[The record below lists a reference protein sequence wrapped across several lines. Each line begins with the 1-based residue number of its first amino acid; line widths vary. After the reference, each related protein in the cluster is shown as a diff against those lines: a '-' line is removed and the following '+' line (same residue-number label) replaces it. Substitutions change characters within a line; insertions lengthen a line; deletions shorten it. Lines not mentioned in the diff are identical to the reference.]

1 MSEEYGPSFNT
12 LIDDEGQEIELEYI
26 DALEYKGQVYMA
38 FLPVIAEDEEI
49 NEEEYGTLILKS
61 EMVNG
66 EEMLVPIEDDETF
79 DEIAEIF
86 EERLSEYYEINEE
99 PAPLS

>member
-1 MSEEYGPSFNT
+1 MSEEYGPSFIT

-26 DALEYKGQVYMA
+26 DALEYNGQVYMA

-66 EEMLVPIEDDETF
+66 EEMLVPIEDEDELNAVYELFEKDLF
-79 DEIAEIF
+79 DED
-86 EERLSEYYEINEE
+86 EE
-99 PAPLS
+99 

>member
-1 MSEEYGPSFNT
+1 MSEEYGPSFIT
-12 LIDDEGQEIELEYI
+12 LIDDDGQEIELEYI

-66 EEMLVPIEDDETF
+66 EEMLVPIEDEDELNAVYGLF
-79 DEIAEIF
+79 EKDLF
-86 EERLSEYYEINEE
+86 EEEE
-99 PAPLS
+99 E

>member
-1 MSEEYGPSFNT
+1 MSEEYGPSFIT
-12 LIDDEGQEIELEYI
+12 LIDDDGQEIELEYI

-49 NEEEYGTLILKS
+49 NEEEFGTLILKS

-66 EEMLVPIEDDETF
+66 EEMLVPIEDEDELNAVYELF
-79 DEIAEIF
+79 EKDLF
-86 EERLSEYYEINEE
+86 EEEE
-99 PAPLS
+99 EFEQF

>member
-1 MSEEYGPSFNT
+1 MSEEYGPSFIT

-66 EEMLVPIEDDETF
+66 EEMLVPIEDEEELNAVYELFEKDL
-79 DEIAEIF
+79 F
-86 EERLSEYYEINEE
+86 EEDEE
-99 PAPLS
+99 

>member
-1 MSEEYGPSFNT
+1 MSEEYGPSFIT
-12 LIDDEGQEIELEYI
+12 LIDDDGQEIELEYI

-38 FLPVIAEDEEI
+38 FLPVIAENEEI

-66 EEMLVPIEDDETF
+66 EEMLVPIEDEDELNAVYELF
-79 DEIAEIF
+79 EKDLF
-86 EERLSEYYEINEE
+86 EEEE
-99 PAPLS
+99 E

>member
-1 MSEEYGPSFNT
+1 MSEEYGPSFIT
-12 LIDDEGQEIELEYI
+12 LIDDDGQEIELEYI

-49 NEEEYGTLILKS
+49 NEEEYGTLILKT

-66 EEMLVPIEDDETF
+66 EEMLVPIEDEEELNAVYELFEKDLF
-79 DEIAEIF
+79 DED
-86 EERLSEYYEINEE
+86 EE
-99 PAPLS
+99 

>member
-1 MSEEYGPSFNT
+1 MSEEYGPSFIT

-66 EEMLVPIEDDETF
+66 EEMLVPIEDEEELNAVYELFEKDLF
-79 DEIAEIF
+79 DED
-86 EERLSEYYEINEE
+86 EE
-99 PAPLS
+99 

>member
-1 MSEEYGPSFNT
+1 MSEEYGPSFIT

-66 EEMLVPIEDDETF
+66 EEMLVPIEDEDELNAVYELFEKDLF
-79 DEIAEIF
+79 DED
-86 EERLSEYYEINEE
+86 EE
-99 PAPLS
+99 

>member
-1 MSEEYGPSFNT
+1 MSEEYGPSFIT

-66 EEMLVPIEDDETF
+66 EEMLVPIEDE
-79 DEIAEIF
+79 AELEAVYELFEKDLF
-86 EERLSEYYEINEE
+86 EEDEE
-99 PAPLS
+99 

>member
-1 MSEEYGPSFNT
+1 MSEEYGPSFIT
-12 LIDDEGQEIELEYI
+12 LIDDDGQEIELEYI

-66 EEMLVPIEDDETF
+66 EEMLVPIEDEDELETVYNLIMDQLYEE
-79 DEIAEIF
+79 DEE
-86 EERLSEYYEINEE
+86 N
-99 PAPLS
+99 

>member
-1 MSEEYGPSFNT
+1 MSEEYGPSFIT
-12 LIDDEGQEIELEYI
+12 LIDDDGQEIELEYI

-66 EEMLVPIEDDETF
+66 EEMLVPIEDEDELNAVYELF
-79 DEIAEIF
+79 EKDLF
-86 EERLSEYYEINEE
+86 EEEE
-99 PAPLS
+99 E

>member
-1 MSEEYGPSFNT
+1 MSEEFGPSFIT

-49 NEEEYGTLILKS
+49 NEEDYGTLILKS

-66 EEMLVPIEDDETF
+66 EEMLVPIEDEAELEAVYELFEKDLFEDDE
-79 DEIAEIF
+79 E
-86 EERLSEYYEINEE
+86 
-99 PAPLS
+99 

>member
-1 MSEEYGPSFNT
+1 MSEEYGPSFIT
-12 LIDDEGQEIELEYI
+12 LIDDDGQEIELEYI

-66 EEMLVPIEDDETF
+66 EEMLVPIEDEDELNAVYELF
-79 DEIAEIF
+79 EKDLFEDE
-86 EERLSEYYEINEE
+86 EE
-99 PAPLS
+99 

>member
-1 MSEEYGPSFNT
+1 MSEEYGPSFIT

-66 EEMLVPIEDDETF
+66 EEMLVPIEDEDELNAVYELF
-79 DEIAEIF
+79 EKDLFEDE
-86 EERLSEYYEINEE
+86 EE
-99 PAPLS
+99 

>member
-1 MSEEYGPSFNT
+1 MSEEYGPSFIT
-12 LIDDEGQEIELEYI
+12 LIDDDGQEIELEYI

-66 EEMLVPIEDDETF
+66 EEMLVPIEDEEELNAVYELFEKDL
-79 DEIAEIF
+79 F
-86 EERLSEYYEINEE
+86 EEDEE
-99 PAPLS
+99 

>member
-1 MSEEYGPSFNT
+1 MSEEYGPSFIT
-12 LIDDEGQEIELEYI
+12 LIDDDGQEIELEYI

-66 EEMLVPIEDDETF
+66 EEMLVPIEDEAELNAVYELFEKDLF
-79 DEIAEIF
+79 DED
-86 EERLSEYYEINEE
+86 EE
-99 PAPLS
+99 

>member
-1 MSEEYGPSFNT
+1 MSEEYGPSFIT
-12 LIDDEGQEIELEYI
+12 LIDDDGQEIELEYI

-66 EEMLVPIEDDETF
+66 EEMLVPIEDEDELNAVYELFEKDLF
-79 DEIAEIF
+79 DED
-86 EERLSEYYEINEE
+86 EE
-99 PAPLS
+99 

>member
-1 MSEEYGPSFNT
+1 
-12 LIDDEGQEIELEYI
+12 
-26 DALEYKGQVYMA
+26 MA

-66 EEMLVPIEDDETF
+66 EEMLVPIEDEDELNAVYELF
-79 DEIAEIF
+79 EKDLF
-86 EERLSEYYEINEE
+86 EEEE
-99 PAPLS
+99 E

>member
-1 MSEEYGPSFNT
+1 MSEEYGPSFIT

-49 NEEEYGTLILKS
+49 TEEEYGTLILKS

-66 EEMLVPIEDDETF
+66 EEMLVPIEDEEELNAVYELFEKDL
-79 DEIAEIF
+79 F
-86 EERLSEYYEINEE
+86 EEDEE
-99 PAPLS
+99 

>member
-1 MSEEYGPSFNT
+1 MSEEYGPSFIT

-61 EMVNG
+61 EIVNG
-66 EEMLVPIEDDETF
+66 EEMLVPIEDEEELNAVYELFEKDL
-79 DEIAEIF
+79 F
-86 EERLSEYYEINEE
+86 EEDEE
-99 PAPLS
+99 

>member
-1 MSEEYGPSFNT
+1 MSEEYGPSFIT
-12 LIDDEGQEIELEYI
+12 LIDDDGQEIELEYI

-49 NEEEYGTLILKS
+49 NEEEYGTLILKT

-66 EEMLVPIEDDETF
+66 EEMLVPIEDE
-79 DEIAEIF
+79 AELEAVYELFEKDLF
-86 EERLSEYYEINEE
+86 EEDE
-99 PAPLS
+99 

>member
-1 MSEEYGPSFNT
+1 MSEEYGPSFIT
-12 LIDDEGQEIELEYI
+12 LIDDDCQEIELEYI

-66 EEMLVPIEDDETF
+66 EEMLVPIEDEDELNAVYELF
-79 DEIAEIF
+79 EKDLF
-86 EERLSEYYEINEE
+86 EEEE
-99 PAPLS
+99 E

>member
-1 MSEEYGPSFNT
+1 MSEEYGPSFIT

-66 EEMLVPIEDDETF
+66 EEMLVPIEDEEELNAVYELFEKDLFEDE
-79 DEIAEIF
+79 
-86 EERLSEYYEINEE
+86 EE
-99 PAPLS
+99 

>member
-1 MSEEYGPSFNT
+1 MSEEYGPSFIT
-12 LIDDEGQEIELEYI
+12 LIDDDGQEIELEYI

-49 NEEEYGTLILKS
+49 NEEEYGTLILKT

-66 EEMLVPIEDDETF
+66 EEMLVPIEDE
-79 DEIAEIF
+79 AELEAVYELFEKDLF
-86 EERLSEYYEINEE
+86 EEDEE
-99 PAPLS
+99 